1 LRLLDEDGAEVVED
15 DPGEIVVR
23 GANLFSGYWPDGS
36 GGPDDEGWFPT
47 GDVAYADDD
56 GDLFL
61 VDRRKELILVSGFN
75 VYPREVEEALTR
87 HPDIAEAA
95 ALAIPHPY
103 TGESVKALVVLRPG
117 ARLSAE
123 DVMEF
128 ATTRLA
134 RFKCPTAV
142 QFVDALPHSATGKV
156 AKGRL
161 RDAAAPEAR

>member
-1 LRLLDEDGAEVVED
+1 M
-15 DPGEIVVR
+15 
-23 GANLFSGYWPDGS
+23 
-36 GGPDDEGWFPT
+36 
-47 GDVAYADDD
+47 
-56 GDLFL
+56 
-61 VDRRKELILVSGFN
+61 
-75 VYPREVEEALTR
+75 
-87 HPDIAEAA
+87 
-95 ALAIPHPY
+95 
-103 TGESVKALVVLRPG
+103 KALVVLRPG

-128 ATTRLA
+128 AATRLA